1 MIKVLIT
8 GGCGFIGTSLI
19 KYILNNRHDWQVTN
33 LDLLTYAGNLENTY
47 GLEED
52 FPSRYSFVR
61 GDIADPGFVGD
72 LFTKNKFDLV
82 LNLAAESHVDR
93 SINDPKPFI
102 STNIEG
108 TQNIIEVC
116 RHSDIKKIVHIS
128 TDEVYGELGETGKF
142 VESLPLLPNSP
153 YSASKACADLI
164 IRAYH
169 ETYGLPVATAR
180 PSNNYGY
187 YQYPEKF
194 IPLLVTNL
202 LEDKP
207 VPVYGEGKNI
217 RDWIFVE
224 DCCAGIAAILDRGK
238 SGEVYNVGGE
248 SEKRNIDIV
257 RMILKLLGMDESFIK
272 FVKDRPGHDYR
283 YALDNTKIR
292 KELGWAPK
300 INLEN
305 GLART
310 VDWYRNN
317 PAWWKPIKEKLVREN
332 KGFWSSITPP
342 FRKGLIP

>member
-1 MIKVLIT
+1 MKLLVT
-8 GGCGFIGTSLI
+8 GGCGFIGSNFIRYMLKNTNYEI
-19 KYILNNRHDWQVTN
+19 IN
-33 LDLLTYAGNLENTY
+33 LDALTYSGNPDNLRDVAGNE
-47 GLEED
+47 
-52 FPSRYSFVR
+52 RYRFVKGMI
-61 GDIADPGFVGD
+61 GD
-72 LFTKNKFDLV
+72 KKLV
-82 LNLAAESHVDR
+82 SELVQDVDQAVNFAAESHVDR
-93 SINDPKPFI
+93 SIRDPKPFI
-102 STNIEG
+102 VTNIEG

-128 TDEVYGELGETGKF
+128 TDEVYGELGENGKF

-153 YSASKACADLI
+153 YSASKASADLI

-194 IPLLVTNL
+194 IPLLITNL

-238 SGEVYNVGGE
+238 AGEVYNVGGE

-257 RMILKLLGMDESFIK
+257 RMILRLLGKDESNIK

-283 YALDNTKIR
+283 YALDNTRIR

-300 INLEN
+300 MNLET
-305 GLART
+305 GLAKT

-317 PAWWKPIKEKLVREN
+317 PEWWKQLKEKLAREN
-332 KGFWSSITPP
+332 KGFWS
-342 FRKGLIP
+342 

>member
-1 MIKVLIT
+1 MKLLVT
-8 GGCGFIGTSLI
+8 GGCGFIGSNFIRYMLKNTNYEI
-19 KYILNNRHDWQVTN
+19 IN
-33 LDLLTYAGNLENTY
+33 LDALTYSGNPNNLNDVAGN
-47 GLEED
+47 D
-52 FPSRYSFVR
+52 RYRFVKGII
-61 GDIADPGFVGD
+61 GDKKLVSELVQEVD
-72 LFTKNKFDLV
+72 LLV
-82 LNLAAESHVDR
+82 NFAAESHVDR
-93 SINDPKPFI
+93 SIHDPKPFI
-102 STNIEG
+102 VTNIEG
-108 TQNIIEVC
+108 TQNLIEVC
-116 RHSDIKKIVHIS
+116 KHSNIKKIVHIS

-153 YSASKACADLI
+153 YSASKASADLI

-194 IPLLVTNL
+194 LPLLITNL

-238 SGEVYNVGGE
+238 AGEVYNVGGE

-257 RMILKLLGMDESFIK
+257 RMVMRLLGKNESYIK

-283 YALDNTKIR
+283 YALDNTRIR

-300 INLEN
+300 MNLET
-305 GLART
+305 GLAKT
-310 VDWYRNN
+310 VEWYRNN
-317 PAWWKPIKEKLVREN
+317 PEWWKSLKEKLEKEN
-332 KGFWSSITPP
+332 KGFWS
-342 FRKGLIP
+342 